1 MRHKYGSTY
10 IFISHTKHKVF
21 AFEVD
26 FSNSWPEM
34 KKSCVVP
41 IGFLTCKI
49 FRVFIL

>member
-34 KKSCVVP
+34 KKKVAW
-41 IGFLTCKI
+41 FL
-49 FRVFIL
+49 